1 MNIEI
6 IEAVLQF
13 QDAKT
18 RVGHVTFK
26 YDGHTMP
33 YELHLIK
40 ERGKD
45 WGYSLVFAGE
55 SGLEDEILA
64 VETRLE
70 TDDDFF
76 DFLVDAAE
84 DALEKETE

>member
-1 MNIEI
+1 MNINI
-6 IEAVLQF
+6 IAASF
-13 QDAKT
+13 ARQDEKT
-18 RVGHVTFK
+18 FVGQVTFT
-26 YDGHTMP
+26 YESHTQP

-64 VETRLE
+64 VESRLE

-84 DALEKETE
+84 DAREIE

>member
-1 MNIEI
+1 MNIQI
-6 IEAVLQF
+6 LNVVFTF
-13 QDAKT
+13 QDEKT
-18 RVGHVTFK
+18 RVGHVTFT
-26 YDGHTMP
+26 YESHSQP

-45 WGYSLVFAGE
+45 WGYSLVFAGD
-55 SGLEDEILA
+55 SGLEDEILV

-70 TDDDFF
+70 TDDAFF

-84 DALEKETE
+84 DALDKA

>member
-6 IEAVLQF
+6 LQAAMHM
-13 QDAKT
+13 QDEKA
-18 RVGHVTFK
+18 RVGVVTFK
-26 YDGHTMP
+26 YEAHAQA
-33 YELHLIK
+33 YELHLLK

-55 SGLEDEILA
+55 SGSEDEILV

-70 TDDDFF
+70 NDDAFF
-76 DFLVDAAE
+76 DYLVDAAE
-84 DALEKETE
+84 DALETE

>member
-6 IEAVLQF
+6 LQAAMHM
-13 QDAKT
+13 QDEKT
-18 RVGHVTFK
+18 RVGIVTFK
-26 YDGHTMP
+26 YEAHAQS
-33 YELHLIK
+33 YELHLLK

-55 SGLEDEILA
+55 SGSEDEILV

-70 TDDDFF
+70 NDDAFF
-76 DFLVDAAE
+76 DYLVDAAE
-84 DALEKETE
+84 DALETE